1 LPRAYTTFTLVPD
14 AEPKLGGS
22 FEGEKMTRRRF
33 QRGSIYKKGKRK
45 KVWVARFFEDVI
57 APDGALTR
65 IRRSERLGTITEIP
79 TRRQAEQVL
88 LDRLRLF
95 NSSDYRPSSS
105 CTLREY
111 AENRWLPEV
120 LPTLKHSTKKHY
132 QYALRVH
139 VYPALGGMQLRLIN
153 RDVVQDFISTKLR
166 SGLSWRTV
174 KGIRT
179 VLGTVMS
186 AAEMAEL
193 IPSNPVRKTRFP
205 RRGLTKQRAEIAP
218 EKIQE
223 LLDALPEPSRS
234 LAWLLVLTGL
244 RIGEALALRW
254 RNIDLVRGEL
264 RVTQTVYDGHFD
276 VPKTQRSQR
285 SVPLGPKAVEILTA
299 RKPSVTN
306 PEALVFATREGSAFD
321 RHNLTNRQLKSTC
334 KKLGLVGVNWHWLRH
349 ANATLLDAVG
359 TPLGTVQ
366 ALLGHSSPE
375 ITRETYLHSIP
386 ADARAA
392 VEKVEDLLK
401 RPKLTQVPIPWG
413 DGSPLIQ

>member
-1 LPRAYTTFTLVPD
+1 
-14 AEPKLGGS
+14 
-22 FEGEKMTRRRF
+22 MTRRRF

-45 KVWVARFFEDVI
+45 KVWVARYFEDVI
-57 APDGALTR
+57 APDGTLTR

-88 LDRLRLF
+88 QDRLRLF

-205 RRGLTKQRAEIAP
+205 RRGPTKRRAEIAP
-218 EKIQE
+218 ERIRE

-244 RIGEALALRW
+244 RIGELLALRW
-254 RNIDLVRGEL
+254 QNVDLGLGIL
-264 RVTQTVYDGHFD
+264 RVTESVYDGHFD
-276 VPKTQRSQR
+276 DPKTPESERSI
-285 SVPLGPKAVEILTA
+285 PLATKAVQILA
-299 RKPSVTN
+299 GRKPAATD
-306 PEALVFATREGSAFD
+306 PRALVFGTDAGTPLD
-321 RHNLTNRQLKSTC
+321 RHNLTNRQLKPIC
-334 KKLGLVGVNWHWLRH
+334 KKLGLVGVGWHWL
-349 ANATLLDAVG
+349 
-359 TPLGTVQ
+359 
-366 ALLGHSSPE
+366 
-375 ITRETYLHSIP
+375 
-386 ADARAA
+386 
-392 VEKVEDLLK
+392 
-401 RPKLTQVPIPWG
+401 
-413 DGSPLIQ
+413 

>member
-1 LPRAYTTFTLVPD
+1 
-14 AEPKLGGS
+14 
-22 FEGEKMTRRRF
+22 MTRRRF

-45 KVWVARFFEDVI
+45 KVWIARYFEDVI
-57 APDGALTR
+57 APDGTLTR

-79 TRRQAEQVL
+79 TRRQAEQIL
-88 LDRLRLF
+88 QDRLRLY
-95 NSSDYRPSSS
+95 NGSDYRPSSS
-105 CTLREY
+105 CMLQEY

-139 VYPALGGMQLRLIN
+139 VYPTLGSMQLRLVN
-153 RDVVQDFISTKLR
+153 RDVVQDFISAKLR

-179 VLGTVMS
+179 VLGTLMG

-205 RRGLTKQRAEIAP
+205 RRGPTKLRAEIAP
-218 EKIQE
+218 EKILE
-223 LLDALPEPSRS
+223 LLEALPEPGGH

-254 RNIDLVRGEL
+254 RNIDLEKGEL
-264 RVTQTVYDGHFD
+264 RVTHSVYDGHFD

-299 RKPSVTN
+299 RKPTIAD

-366 ALLGHSSPE
+366 ALLGHSSSE
-375 ITRETYLHSIP
+375 ITREVYLHSIP

-392 VEKVEDLLK
+392 VERVEDLLK
-401 RPKLTQVPIPWG
+401 RPKLTPVSVPWG
-413 DGSPLIQ
+413 NGSSLIQ

>member
-1 LPRAYTTFTLVPD
+1 
-14 AEPKLGGS
+14 
-22 FEGEKMTRRRF
+22 MTRRRF

-45 KVWVARFFEDVI
+45 KVWVARYFEDVI
-57 APDGALTR
+57 APDGTLTR

-88 LDRLRLF
+88 QDRLRLF

-132 QYALRVH
+132 QYALRAH
-139 VYPALGGMQLRLIN
+139 VYRALGTMQLRLIN
-153 RDVVQDFISTKLR
+153 RDVVQDFISAKLR

-186 AAEMAEL
+186 AAEMAEM

-205 RRGLTKQRAEIAP
+205 RRGPTKPRAEIAP
-218 EKIQE
+218 EKILE
-223 LLDALPEPSRS
+223 LLEALPEPGGP

-254 RNIDLVRGEL
+254 RNIDLEKGEL
-264 RVTQTVYDGHFD
+264 RVTHSVYDGHFD
-276 VPKTQRSQR
+276 VPKTQRSRR

-299 RKPSVTN
+299 RKPTIAD

-366 ALLGHSSPE
+366 ALLGHSSSE
-375 ITRETYLHSIP
+375 ITREVYLHSIP

-401 RPKLTQVPIPWG
+401 RPKLTPVAVPWG
-413 DGSPLIQ
+413 NGSSLIQ